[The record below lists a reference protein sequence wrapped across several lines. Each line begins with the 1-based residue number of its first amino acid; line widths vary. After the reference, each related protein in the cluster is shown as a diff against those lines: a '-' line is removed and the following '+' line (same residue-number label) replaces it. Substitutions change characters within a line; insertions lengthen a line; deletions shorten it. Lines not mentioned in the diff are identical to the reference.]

1 MTINTWNNTNEQ
13 SNWLN
18 LKQLVNK
25 LLTNPIKF
33 YVESK
38 LNNKWLFLNEQEKQ
52 TLQSQNKLYL
62 HNVLSWWIKT
72 ELKKITDKDYNISW
86 MIKYFLNQIYI
97 ENPNNS
103 DLNSILIHKFYNEL
117 YEEKSKLANLKKYIW
132 TKCSDLLKILT
143 KQS

>member
-1 MTINTWNNTNEQ
+1 MTINTWNTKEQ
-13 SNWLN
+13 SNGLN
-18 LKQLVNK
+18 LKQLTDK
-25 LLTNPIKF
+25 LNANPIKF

-117 YEEKSKLANLKKYIW
+117 YEEKSKLANFKKYIW
-132 TKCSDLLKILT
+132 NKCSNLLKGLT
-143 KQS
+143 NRS

>member
-1 MTINTWNNTNEQ
+1 MTINTGNTKEQ
-13 SNWLN
+13 SNGLN
-18 LKQLVNK
+18 LKQLTDK
-25 LLTNPIKF
+25 LNANPIKF

-38 LNNKWLFLNEQEKQ
+38 LNNKGLFLNEQEKQ

-62 HNVLSWWIKT
+62 HNVLSGGIKT
-72 ELKKITDKDYNISW
+72 ELKKITDKDYNISG

-117 YEEKSKLANLKKYIW
+117 YEEKSKLANFKKYIGN
-132 TKCSDLLKILT
+132 KCSNLLKGLT
-143 KQS
+143 NRS